1 MISRKDTERIPQ
13 MDKKSNQQKKIIDYI
28 RENGSATIRELFI
41 YCNVNSPSKRISELR
56 KMGLITTE
64 RCTRT
69 KPSGENVRFCR
80 YYLKENANAGTIRF
94 T

>member
-56 KMGLITTE
+56 QMGLITTE
-64 RCTRT
+64 KCVRT
-69 KPSGENVRFCR
+69 KPDGENVRFCR
-80 YYLKENANAGTIRF
+80 YYLKENANA
-94 T
+94 